1 MMKYIILTLFLI
13 VLLWMVTDVL
23 MQPGIR
29 DLKGEFK
36 ELAFVRNEQ
45 NTGPVVRIYA
55 VSVKDTLWGEMQK
68 YGNFMPHNKY
78 GNTKVYFFL
87 NNTPAPNQLLLENGH
102 FGSEYKNYCI
112 GVYEKNAMGQTT
124 FSRFPF
130 TN

>member
-1 MMKYIILTLFLI
+1 MKYIILALFLI

-23 MQPGIR
+23 LQPGIR

-55 VSVKDTLWGEMQK
+55 VSVKDTLWSEMQE

-87 NNTPAPNQLLLENGH
+87 SNTPAPTQLLLENGH
-102 FGSEYKNYCI
+102 FSSEYKNYCI
-112 GVYEKNAMGQTT
+112 GMYEKNAMGQTS